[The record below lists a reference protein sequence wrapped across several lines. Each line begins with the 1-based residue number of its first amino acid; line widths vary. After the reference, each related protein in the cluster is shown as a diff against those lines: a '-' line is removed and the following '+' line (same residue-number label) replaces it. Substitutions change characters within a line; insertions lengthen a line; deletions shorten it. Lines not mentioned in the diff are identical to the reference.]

1 LCDASTGVAT
11 HANSLTVVRTGV
23 KIRASS
29 ADNARMTPLSFQE
42 AADLLFA
49 QPEVEL
55 ELTGGGLL
63 RIHRLAVEGD
73 RATATAPR
81 LSVATGMFLT
91 GRIFGP
97 DGRPWEISI
106 HVDDASYHTADLAML
121 RVQVTGVEVDQSRR
135 NSERVP
141 IGGLAWLE
149 AVSCQEVVDGDRVEG
164 TLEDLS
170 RTGVSFTTS
179 RVLRVGDRLMFH
191 GRFFADS
198 ISGEVRVAS
207 IRPASSLNHA
217 IVGCRFLDIDP
228 ESIARI
234 DRILSGGRNSA
245 PLRQSVDL
253 TSLRSELGNAAEGES
268 GTWRKV
274 FRRRDA

>member
-1 LCDASTGVAT
+1 MRHSVTISTPE
-11 HANSLTVVRTGV
+11 V
-23 KIRASS
+23 KIRTAT
-29 ADNARMTPLSFQE
+29 ADNAGMTPLSFHD
-42 AADLLFA
+42 AAELLFA

-63 RIHRLAVEGD
+63 RLHRLAVEGD

-81 LSVATGMFLT
+81 LSVATGMSLT

-97 DGRPWEISI
+97 DGRPWEVSL

-121 RVQVTGVEVDQSRR
+121 QMQVTAVEVDHSRR
-135 NSERVP
+135 NAERVP

-149 AVSCQEVVDGDRVEG
+149 AVNCQDVVDGDRVDG

-170 RTGVSFTTS
+170 RTGVSFTTG

-207 IRPASSLNHA
+207 IRPASAVNQT

-228 ESIARI
+228 DSISRI
-234 DRILSGGRNSA
+234 DRILSGGRTPA
-245 PLRQSVDL
+245 PLRPSVDVQ
-253 TSLRSELGNAAEGES
+253 SLRTELAADDLTVS
-268 GTWRKV
+268 ASWRKV